1 MPKRERNGR
10 KNVGELFIGL
20 VHYPVTNKR
29 GEVVATAVTNLD
41 IHDIARAAATYGV
54 SRYFVITP
62 MESQRRLVGRIV
74 DHWTVGY
81 GGSYNPD
88 RGRALTTISIVDNL
102 ASAIDWITEATKQEP
117 VIVGTS
123 ARSGKETIDYDRLRA
138 MIREHCAPYLLL
150 FGTGWGMTEEVKD
163 LCTYMVEPIQGPGDY
178 QHLSVRSAA
187 AIVLD
192 RVRGRTD
199 ERSTS

>member
-1 MPKRERNGR
+1 
-10 KNVGELFIGL
+10 VGELFLGL
-20 VHYPVTNKR
+20 VHYPVNNKR

-54 SRYFVITP
+54 SRYFVINP
-62 MESQRRLVGRIV
+62 MPSQRRLVGRIV
-74 DHWTVGY
+74 DHWVTGY

-88 RGRALTTISIVDNL
+88 RGRALTTISVVDSL
-102 ASAIDWITEATKQEP
+102 ASAVNWIVEATGREP

-123 ARSGKETIDYDRLRA
+123 ARSGKETIDYNRLRA
-138 MIREHCAPYLLL
+138 MISEDCAPYLLL
-150 FGTGWGMTEEVKD
+150 FGTGWGMTEEVKG
-163 LCTYMVEPIQGPGDY
+163 LCTYMVEPIQGQGDY

-187 AIVLD
+187 AVVLD
-192 RVRGRTD
+192 RLRGRTD